1 MTQPH
6 FRNALCAAALLGL
19 SAALGA
25 SDRADPLAAVPPLP
39 LAGLGAGAEGTYSV
53 AGHGGTYSRPAG
65 AGQSVASFTLAG
77 PLIEDSIGVQCGM
90 ARRALNLD
98 SADFAAR
105 REAYR
110 CRFTHQ
116 GRAIPAR
123 FELQTQKPGKAAT
136 LLPPAQRGSIALD
149 RVILEIEY
157 RPGSD
162 QGRTYRFSHQ
172 GKVMGA
178 LDLAGDP
185 GLRIAPASDVS
196 TRRAIVAASVALRLL
211 DTAARE

>member
-1 MTQPH
+1 MIQTFVP
-6 FRNALCAAALLGL
+6 RAPCAAALLGL
-19 SAALGA
+19 SAMAVA
-25 SDRADPLAAVPPLP
+25 TDRADPLAAVPSLP
-39 LAGLGAGAEGTYSV
+39 LAGLGAVAEGTYSV
-53 AGHGGTYSRPAG
+53 GAHRGTYSRPAG
-65 AGQSVASFTLAG
+65 AGQSVASFTLSG
-77 PLIEDSIGVQCGM
+77 PLIEGSIAAQCGM

-98 SADFAAR
+98 SADFAAQ

-123 FELQTQKPGKAAT
+123 FELQTEKPGKAAT

-157 RPGSD
+157 RPGVD

-172 GKVMGA
+172 GKVLGA

-185 GLRIAPASDVS
+185 ALRIAPASDVPTS
-196 TRRAIVAASVALRLL
+196 RAIVAASVALRLL